1 MYTQEAIHPANTL
14 RSRTI
19 IHTELAWHQ

>member
-19 IHTELAWHQ
+19 IHTELA